1 MALCVSEGSRLTQAL
16 LDGGDGGAERGTRSR
31 QYIFSLEALAGS
43 TAVGVCGW
51 AVGEDQEVFVATV
64 HEQGPLTASFDVV
77 GPVGGWLFTLV

>member
-1 MALCVSEGSRLTQAL
+1 MCVGRLGVNTSTTW
-16 LDGGDGGAERGTRSR
+16 GGVSKGNEVWAVHLFSVEAVAE
-31 QYIFSLEALAGS
+31 S
-43 TAVGVCGW
+43 TAVGVCCW